1 MSEEN
6 LQISENFQW
15 MTKEYFQEILRKDVG
30 DSSVIVEDFQVS
42 PAGKGENYSSQIL
55 RVVVDYS
62 CGPHNLRLRIFPDD
76 PVIKIQK
83 FQIQKLHRKS
93 GFRRQRKAGND
104 EKKFLYFHER
114 NCRLQ

>member
-1 MSEEN
+1 MEMSEEN
-6 LQISENFQW
+6 LQNSVNFHW

-42 PAGKGENYSSQIL
+42 PALGKGENYSSQIL

-62 CGPHNLRLRIFPDD
+62 CGPHNLRLGNFPDD
-76 PVIKIQK
+76 PVIKIPK
-83 FQIQKLHRKS
+83 FQIKKLHRKS

-104 EKKFLYFHER
+104 GK
-114 NCRLQ
+114 